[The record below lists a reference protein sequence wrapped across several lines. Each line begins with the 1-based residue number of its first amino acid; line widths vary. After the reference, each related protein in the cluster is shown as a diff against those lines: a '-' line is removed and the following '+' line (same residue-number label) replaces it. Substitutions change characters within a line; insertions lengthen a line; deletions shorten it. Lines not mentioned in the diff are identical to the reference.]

1 MMKCGASC
9 EHSGIEQITLIT
21 QTSTSTMDPLPII
34 FPSKPHIY
42 LSTYLS
48 IYLPTYLSIYLYIY
62 MYVCMYVYMYI
73 WLCPCIGEIP
83 IAMCHS
89 CRVQQHPIAEVA
101 RRPWSRMC
109 LGPQWAVLS
118 TKKTIH
124 KCIPYTHYTPQGAMF
139 LCFTW
144 EDDDKP
150 LEFCVAKIFFLGQ
163 TWI

>member
-1 MMKCGASC
+1 MWGF
-9 EHSGIEQITLIT
+9 LWT
-21 QTSTSTMDPLPII
+21 QRNWTNYSHHPDINQHNGSIAHHFPIKTSYLSIYLP
-34 FPSKPHIY
+34 IY

-48 IYLPTYLSIYLYIY
+48 IYLSISLYIY

-118 TKKTIH
+118 TKKNNSQM
-124 KCIPYTHYTPQGAMF
+124 YTVYALYTPRGNVSMF
-139 LCFTW
+139 YVGRW
-144 EDDDKP
+144 
-150 LEFCVAKIFFLGQ
+150 
-163 TWI
+163 W

>member
-42 LSTYLS
+42 LSIYLSIYISTYLS
-48 IYLPTYLSIYLYIY
+48 IYLSISLYIY
-62 MYVCMYVYMYI
+62 IYVCMYVYMYI

-118 TKKTIH
+118 TKKNNSQM
-124 KCIPYTHYTPQGAMF
+124 YTVYALYTPRGNVSMF
-139 LCFTW
+139 YVGRW
-144 EDDDKP
+144 
-150 LEFCVAKIFFLGQ
+150 
-163 TWI
+163 W